1 MDLREVFSQAG
12 PSAKER
18 ADRQFAQTYSHDKN
32 LIDLRNPEDRELVR
46 SISPRVMEVVE
57 AYEAMPQKY
66 VPNKPFIVNFGNKM
80 VIIPPVKGL
89 KEKFEKELAPLCF
102 MSEETAERNVGSAR
116 NFIQNVGL
124 LHTDRPKSA
133 TLHVR
138 YSTGTDS
145 GISADTERE
154 VALIPRL
161 DRLVQSLPPDYTR
174 SLGLVEKGSHKLMW
188 QTSLMRAMFD
198 DAYRNE
204 IIDTLT
210 PFEKGVLRS
219 KVSTLYALKNKYE
232 NDPEAFMAEINW
244 DQLTAQLL
252 KDLDRKFEYT
262 KIHSARLKTGKNWY
276 PVDFP
281 GMIKE
286 FITGTKH
293 PETLHSEEEEYE

>member
-1 MDLREVFSQAG
+1 MDFREVFSQAG

-18 ADRQFAQTYSHDKN
+18 ADRQFAQTYSHDKD
-32 LIDLRNPEDRELVR
+32 LIDLRDPSDRELVK

-57 AYEAMPQKY
+57 AYESVPQKF
-66 VPNKPFIVNFGNKM
+66 VPNKPYVVRFGNKT

-89 KEKFEKELAPLCF
+89 KEKFEKELAALCF

-124 LHTDRPKSA
+124 LHTERPKSA

-145 GISADTERE
+145 GIAADTERE
-154 VALIPRL
+154 VALVPRL

-188 QTSLMRAMFD
+188 QTSLMRALFD
-198 DAYRNE
+198 YEYFRE
-204 IIDTLT
+204 IKDTLT
-210 PFEKGVLRS
+210 PFELSTISRKI
-219 KVSTLYALKNKYE
+219 STLIAFKTRYE

-293 PETLHSEEEEYE
+293 PETLHSEEEYE

>member
-1 MDLREVFSQAG
+1 MDFREVFSQAG

-18 ADRQFAQTYSHDKN
+18 ADRQFAQTYSHDKD
-32 LIDLRNPEDRELVR
+32 LIDLRDPSDRELVK

-57 AYEAMPQKY
+57 AYESVPQKF
-66 VPNKPFIVNFGNKM
+66 VPNKPYVVRFGNKT

-89 KEKFEKELAPLCF
+89 KEKFEKELAALCF
-102 MSEETAERNVGSAR
+102 MSEETAERNVGNAR

-124 LHTDRPKSA
+124 LHTERPKSA

-145 GISADTERE
+145 GIAADTERE
-154 VALIPRL
+154 VALVPRL

-188 QTSLMRAMFD
+188 QTSLMRALFD
-198 DAYRNE
+198 YEYFRE
-204 IIDTLT
+204 IKDTLT
-210 PFEKGVLRS
+210 PFELSTISRKI
-219 KVSTLYALKNKYE
+219 STLIAFKTRYE
-232 NDPEAFMAEINW
+232 NDSEAFMAEINW

-293 PETLHSEEEEYE
+293 PETLHSEEEYE

>member
-1 MDLREVFSQAG
+1 MDFREVFSQAG

-18 ADRQFAQTYSHDKN
+18 ADRQFAQTYSHDKD
-32 LIDLRNPEDRELVR
+32 LIDLRDPSDRELVK

-57 AYEAMPQKY
+57 AYESVPQKF
-66 VPNKPFIVNFGNKM
+66 VPNKPYVVRFGNKT

-89 KEKFEKELAPLCF
+89 KEKFEKELAALCF

-124 LHTDRPKSA
+124 LHTERPKSA

-145 GISADTERE
+145 GIAADTERE
-154 VALIPRL
+154 VALVPRL

-188 QTSLMRAMFD
+188 QTSLMRALFD
-198 DAYRNE
+198 YEYFKE
-204 IIDTLT
+204 IKDTLT
-210 PFEKGVLRS
+210 PFELSTISRKI
-219 KVSTLYALKNKYE
+219 STLIAFKTRYE
-232 NDPEAFMAEINW
+232 NDSEAFMAEINW

-293 PETLHSEEEEYE
+293 PETLHSEEEYE

>member
-1 MDLREVFSQAG
+1 MDFREVFSQAG

-18 ADRQFAQTYSHDKN
+18 ADRQFAQTYSHDKD
-32 LIDLRNPEDRELVR
+32 LIDLRDPSDRELVK

-57 AYEAMPQKY
+57 AYESVPQKF
-66 VPNKPFIVNFGNKM
+66 VPNKPYVVRFGNKT

-89 KEKFEKELAPLCF
+89 KEKFEKELAALCF
-102 MSEETAERNVGSAR
+102 MSEETAERNVGNAR

-124 LHTDRPKSA
+124 LHTERPKSA

-145 GISADTERE
+145 GIAADTERE
-154 VALIPRL
+154 VALVPRL

-188 QTSLMRAMFD
+188 QTSLMRALFD
-198 DAYRNE
+198 YEYFRE
-204 IIDTLT
+204 IKDTLT
-210 PFEKGVLRS
+210 PFELSTISRKI
-219 KVSTLYALKNKYE
+219 STLIAFKTRYE

-293 PETLHSEEEEYE
+293 PETLHSEEEYE

>member
-1 MDLREVFSQAG
+1 MDIREVFSQAG

-18 ADRQFAQTYSHDKN
+18 ADRQFAQTYSHDKD
-32 LIDLRNPEDRELVR
+32 LIDLRDPSDRELVK
-46 SISPRVMEVVE
+46 SINPKVMEVVE
-57 AYEAMPQKY
+57 AYESMPQKY
-66 VPNKPFIVNFGNKM
+66 IPTKPFVVRFGNKT

-102 MSEETAERNVGSAR
+102 MSEEVAERNIGTAR

-124 LHTDRPKSA
+124 LHTERPKSA
-133 TLHVR
+133 TLHIR

-145 GISADTERE
+145 GIGSDAERE
-154 VALIPRL
+154 IALVPRL

-210 PFEKGVLRS
+210 PFEKNVLRS

-232 NDPEAFMAEINW
+232 NDPEAFMAEISW

-293 PETLHSEEEEYE
+293 PEALHSEEEYE

>member
-1 MDLREVFSQAG
+1 MDFREVFSQAG

-18 ADRQFAQTYSHDKN
+18 ADRQFAQTYSHDKD
-32 LIDLRNPEDRELVR
+32 LIDLRDPSDREIVK

-57 AYEAMPQKY
+57 AYESVPQKF
-66 VPNKPFIVNFGNKM
+66 VPNKPYVVRFGNKT

-89 KEKFEKELAPLCF
+89 KEKFEKELAALCF

-124 LHTDRPKSA
+124 LHTERPKSA

-145 GISADTERE
+145 GIAADTERE
-154 VALIPRL
+154 VALVPRL

-188 QTSLMRAMFD
+188 QTSLMRALFD
-198 DAYRNE
+198 YEYFKE
-204 IIDTLT
+204 IKDTLT
-210 PFEKGVLRS
+210 PFELSTISRKI
-219 KVSTLYALKNKYE
+219 STLIAFKTRYE
-232 NDPEAFMAEINW
+232 NDSEAFMAEINW

-293 PETLHSEEEEYE
+293 PETLHSEEEYE

>member
-1 MDLREVFSQAG
+1 
-12 PSAKER
+12 
-18 ADRQFAQTYSHDKN
+18 
-32 LIDLRNPEDRELVR
+32 
-46 SISPRVMEVVE
+46 
-57 AYEAMPQKY
+57 
-66 VPNKPFIVNFGNKM
+66 
-80 VIIPPVKGL
+80 
-89 KEKFEKELAPLCF
+89 

-124 LHTDRPKSA
+124 LHTERPKSA

-145 GISADTERE
+145 GIAADTERE
-154 VALIPRL
+154 VALVPRL

-188 QTSLMRAMFD
+188 QTSLMRALFD
-198 DAYRNE
+198 YEYFRE
-204 IIDTLT
+204 IKDTLT
-210 PFEKGVLRS
+210 PFELSTISRKI
-219 KVSTLYALKNKYE
+219 STLIAFKTRYE

-293 PETLHSEEEEYE
+293 PETLHSEEEYE

>member
-1 MDLREVFSQAG
+1 MDFREVFSQAG

-18 ADRQFAQTYSHDKN
+18 ADRQFAQTYSHDKD
-32 LIDLRNPEDRELVR
+32 LIDLRDPSDREIVK

-57 AYEAMPQKY
+57 AYESVPQKF
-66 VPNKPFIVNFGNKM
+66 VPNKPYVVRFGNKT

-89 KEKFEKELAPLCF
+89 KEKFEKELAALCF

-124 LHTDRPKSA
+124 LHTERPKSA

-145 GISADTERE
+145 GIAADTERE
-154 VALIPRL
+154 VALVPRL

-188 QTSLMRAMFD
+188 QTSLMRALFD
-198 DAYRNE
+198 YEYFRE
-204 IIDTLT
+204 IKDTLT
-210 PFEKGVLRS
+210 PFELSTISRKI
-219 KVSTLYALKNKYE
+219 STLIAFKTRYE

-293 PETLHSEEEEYE
+293 PETLHSEEEYE